1 MTLSREHP
9 QSTSFFRLLLIISQ
23 LLYRLLPLTATVSY
37 FLCTQLQKVL
47 IDPEQSWDMSI
58 LYCLI
63 YPVLSPAVLS
73 PAVFHQRNPI
83 KINDVI
89 ACDRNQLKC
98 FQKTITLAMF
108 MVLGSQSGI
117 ITKWSPLQLNIM

>member
-23 LLYRLLPLTATVSY
+23 LLNRLLPLTATVSY

-47 IDPEQSWDMSI
+47 IDPEQSWDVSI

-63 YPVLSPAVLS
+63 YPVLS

-117 ITKWSPLQLNIM
+117 ITKWSPVQLNIM